1 MQKIAETSAFSPSKG
16 QIDHPVALAGNITTT
31 SSDDCQQRKI
41 SQTVSSSHHCHRN
54 KNNNNKNYQNISS
67 IKHKRKKQKPTNA
80 SSSSSNSVKIV
91 LPCQLGALSEENEK
105 GEHPNNRV
113 LGACRIMVQ
122 PTLPYPLV
130 PPYSKGSPNCTTTT
144 TGSTGNTTTTT
155 TIGKKKH
162 FVKRN
167 SSLKAIVKFA
177 TATLSRNISSQERRA
192 ARKDRL
198 RKKPLIIKKAGLADV
213 TRPRPPA
220 LGLPPAQYA
229 VAGGLPGAHAGP
241 AAAAWLATSTTT
253 RLPPRPINPS
263 SLRVVRRSFEVAAA
277 QGFLKHP
284 VIHVEFN
291 SPKNCREC
299 CCCMASDFLYVYVG
313 LCNVFLI
320 QFVMVVLWFFS
331 QSEVKLSDFGPR

>member
-1 MQKIAETSAFSPSKG
+1 M
-16 QIDHPVALAGNITTT
+16 
-31 SSDDCQQRKI
+31 
-41 SQTVSSSHHCHRN
+41 
-54 KNNNNKNYQNISS
+54 
-67 IKHKRKKQKPTNA
+67 
-80 SSSSSNSVKIV
+80 
-91 LPCQLGALSEENEK
+91 

-113 LGACRIMVQ
+113 LAACRIMVQ

-130 PPYSKGSPNCTTTT
+130 PPYSEGSPNCTTTT
-144 TGSTGNTTTTT
+144 TGSTGNTTTT

-177 TATLSRNISSQERRA
+177 TATLSRNISSQERA

-198 RKKPLIIKKAGLADV
+198 RKKPLIIRRAGLAV
-213 TRPRPPA
+213 TRRPPA
-220 LGLPPAQYA
+220 SGC
-229 VAGGLPGAHAGP
+229 GGLAGAHARPP
-241 AAAAWLATSTTT
+241 AWPMP
-253 RLPPRPINPS
+253 RLPPRPISPS